1 MKKLFFHVKQFMFR
15 GLLTLIPVGLTIFTI
30 RIVYVFI
37 DKRVTEVIA
46 RYTGHHIPGLG
57 LLLFIIV
64 LYLTGL
70 VASNMV
76 GRKMISVIDRIS
88 TRIPIIKMTYLVGK
102 QLSNT
107 LSLPEKHIFKKAVL
121 VDFFKPGVWVTGF
134 ITGEVTDAK
143 SGEVYVKVFIP
154 TVPNPTSGFLAIM
167 KESQVVDP
175 HWTVEEA
182 MKMTISGG
190 IIGPERIGMTG
201 E

>member
-1 MKKLFFHVKQFMFR
+1 MKKLFLHMKQFMFR
-15 GLLTLIPVGLTIFTI
+15 GLLTLIPVGLTIFAI

-76 GRKMISVIDRIS
+76 GRKMISVIDRVS

-107 LSLPEKHIFKKAVL
+107 LSIPEKHIFKKAVL
-121 VDFFKPGVWVTGF
+121 VEFFTPGVWVTGF
-134 ITGEVTDAK
+134 ITGEIRDAK
-143 SGEVYVKVFIP
+143 SGEAYVKVFIP

-167 KESQVVDP
+167 KESQVRDP

-190 IIGPERIGMTG
+190 IIGPEGIGTAG

>member
-1 MKKLFFHVKQFMFR
+1 MKKFFNHMKQYMFR

-37 DKRVTEVIA
+37 DKRVTETIA

-57 LLLFIIV
+57 LLLFIVV
-64 LYLTGL
+64 LYVTGL
-70 VASNMV
+70 IASNMA
-76 GRKMISVIDRIS
+76 GKKMISIIDRVS
-88 TRIPIIKMTYLVGK
+88 ARIPIIKMTYLVGK

-121 VDFFKPGVWVTGF
+121 VDFFRPGAWVAGF
-134 ITGEVTDAK
+134 ITGEIRDAAT
-143 SGEVYVKVFIP
+143 GEVYVKVFIP
-154 TVPNPTSGFLAIM
+154 TVPNPTSGFLAVM
-167 KESQVVDP
+167 KESEVKDP

-190 IIGPERIGMTG
+190 IIGPEEIGKIAG
-201 E
+201 